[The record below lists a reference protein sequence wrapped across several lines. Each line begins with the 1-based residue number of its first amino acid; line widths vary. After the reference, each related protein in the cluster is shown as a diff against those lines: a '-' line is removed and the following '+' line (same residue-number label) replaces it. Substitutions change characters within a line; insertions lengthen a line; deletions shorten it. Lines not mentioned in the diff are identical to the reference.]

1 MKKNKLFL
9 IGFAL
14 LTLTSCGNIDVLI
27 GDTKL
32 NDEIYHTCSL
42 IYLDELKFFASFN
55 FEDGIDYV
63 SFKEANLD
71 EFLKNR
77 NFITGKDKSYEYT
90 YVLDTNKKIP
100 LNSENFDS
108 TKSFNLYFY

>member
-9 IGFAL
+9 AAFAL
-14 LTLTSCGNIDVLI
+14 LTLTSCGNIYVLI

-90 YVLDTNKKIP
+90 YVLDTNKEIP

>member
-9 IGFAL
+9 VAFAL
-14 LTLTSCGNIDVLI
+14 LTLTSCGNIDALI

-32 NDEIYHTCSL
+32 NNEIYHTCSL

-55 FEDGIDYV
+55 FKDGIDYV
-63 SFKEANLD
+63 SFMVANLD

-90 YVLDTNKKIP
+90 YVLDTNKEIP

>member
-1 MKKNKLFL
+1 MKKFVLLF
-9 IGFAL
+9 IPL
-14 LTLTSCGNIDVLI
+14 LALTSCGNNDALI

-90 YVLDTNKKIP
+90 YVLDTNKELP

-108 TKSFNLYFY
+108 TNSFNLYFY

>member
-9 IGFAL
+9 VASAL

-90 YVLDTNKKIP
+90 YVLDTNKEIP

>member
-9 IGFAL
+9 VAFAL

-63 SFKEANLD
+63 TFREANLD

-90 YVLDTNKKIP
+90 YVLDTNKEIP

>member
-9 IGFAL
+9 VAFAL
-14 LTLTSCGNIDVLI
+14 LTLTSCGNNDALI

-63 SFKEANLD
+63 SFKESNLD

-90 YVLDTNKKIP
+90 YVLDTNKEIP

>member
-9 IGFAL
+9 VAFAL

-27 GDTKL
+27 GNTKL

-90 YVLDTNKKIP
+90 YVLDTNKEIP

>member
-9 IGFAL
+9 VAFAL

-71 EFLKNR
+71 EFLK
-77 NFITGKDKSYEYT
+77 K
-90 YVLDTNKKIP
+90 
-100 LNSENFDS
+100 
-108 TKSFNLYFY
+108 

>member
-1 MKKNKLFL
+1 MKRNKLFL
-9 IGFAL
+9 VASAL
-14 LTLTSCGNIDVLI
+14 LTLTSCGNNDALI

-77 NFITGKDKSYEYT
+77 NFITGKDKKTGATVKYQCIVNVDANGSQSADYY
-90 YVLDTNKKIP
+90 KI
-100 LNSENFDS
+100 
-108 TKSFNLYFY
+108 

>member
-9 IGFAL
+9 VASAL
-14 LTLTSCGNIDVLI
+14 LTLTSCGNNDALI

-90 YVLDTNKKIP
+90 YVLDTNKEIP